1 MRLWLYI
8 IGLAL
13 ISCLLCACKQKKGEE
28 EKLSV
33 AVIPKGTTHVFWK
46 SIQAGAMKCG
56 QEMGVDVIWV
66 GPEKEDDRQQ
76 QIALVD
82 NQVMNQVSGIILAP
96 LDEMAL
102 RRPVRDA
109 VRKGVPVVIIDSG
122 LKDSEEIY
130 TSFIATDNREGGR
143 IGGRELGNML
153 GGKGN
158 VIVLRFVEGSASTE
172 NRAEGF
178 LEAINKFPDITV
190 VSQEQYAGA
199 TKAQAQQASENFL
212 LRFMDETGSLT
223 IDGIFCTNE
232 STTYGMLQALKRK
245 RLAGKVKFVGF
256 DSSPPLVEGLKQ
268 GEIHGLVVQNP
279 FKMAYLGVKTM
290 VSHLRG
296 QTVENYIDTGVT
308 FVTVDN
314 LKNPDIQEIIYPDL
328 EKWLGQ

>member
-1 MRLWLYI
+1 MVICILY
-8 IGLAL
+8 
-13 ISCLLCACKQKKGEE
+13 ACKQKEGAE

-56 QEMGVDVIWV
+56 QELGVDVIWV

-82 NQVMNQVSGIILAP
+82 NQVMNQVSGIVLAP

-122 LKDSEEIY
+122 LKDSEDVY

-172 NRAEGF
+172 KRAEGF
-178 LEAINKFPDITV
+178 LEAIKKFPDITV
-190 VSQEQYAGA
+190 VSEEQYAGA

-212 LRFMDETGSLT
+212 LRFMDESGSLT

-245 RLAGKVKFVGF
+245 RLAGRVKFVGF
-256 DSSPPLVEGLKQ
+256 DSSPPLVEALKQ

-296 QTVENYIDTGVT
+296 QKVESYIDTGVT

-314 LKNPDIQEIIYPDL
+314 LKNPEIQEIIYPNL